1 MGYGIDFI
9 SIHLERGE
17 GLYPRILYSDVIFCL
32 QAGGPVTGRGG
43 GGVRSKGGSEV
54 RGAVRS
60 KGGRLIQAVVDS
72 IWFLICQY
80 RGGKR
85 VRCCHSLIVT
95 LTRQT
100 YFSVLCLFICVC
112 RF

>member
-43 GGVRSKGGSEV
+43 GGGGRRKGGGKE
-54 RGAVRS
+54 
-60 KGGRLIQAVVDS
+60 GG
-72 IWFLICQY
+72 
-80 RGGKR
+80 GGKTSSSGQYLVPHLSISR
-85 VRCCHSLIVT
+85 G
-95 LTRQT
+95 
-100 YFSVLCLFICVC
+100 
-112 RF
+112 

>member
-1 MGYGIDFI
+1 MEYGIDFI

-17 GLYPRILYSDVIFCL
+17 GLYPRVLYSDVIFCL
-32 QAGGPVTGRGG
+32 QAGGPVTGRVGG
-43 GGVRSKGGSEV
+43 GGGRSKGG
-54 RGAVRS
+54 G
-60 KGGRLIQAVVDS
+60 LIQAVVDS

-100 YFSVLCLFICVC
+100 YFSILCLFICVC

>member
-43 GGVRSKGGSEV
+43 GGGGQ
-54 RGAVRS
+54 
-60 KGGRLIQAVVDS
+60 K
-72 IWFLICQY
+72 
-80 RGGKR
+80 
-85 VRCCHSLIVT
+85 
-95 LTRQT
+95 
-100 YFSVLCLFICVC
+100 
-112 RF
+112 

>member
-43 GGVRSKGGSEV
+43 GGAEV
-54 RGAVRS
+54 RGGQKS
-60 KGGRLIQAVVDS
+60 GRGANTSSSGQYLVPHLS
-72 IWFLICQY
+72 IS
-80 RGGKR
+80 RG
-85 VRCCHSLIVT
+85 
-95 LTRQT
+95 
-100 YFSVLCLFICVC
+100 
-112 RF
+112 

>member
-43 GGVRSKGGSEV
+43 GSEV
-54 RGAVRS
+54 RG
-60 KGGRLIQAVVDS
+60 GRKSGREANTSSSGQYLVPHLS
-72 IWFLICQY
+72 IS
-80 RGGKR
+80 RG
-85 VRCCHSLIVT
+85 
-95 LTRQT
+95 
-100 YFSVLCLFICVC
+100 
-112 RF
+112 

>member
-1 MGYGIDFI
+1 MEYGIDFI

-43 GGVRSKGGSEV
+43 GSEVRGGRSKGG
-54 RGAVRS
+54 G
-60 KGGRLIQAVVDS
+60 LIQAVVDS

-80 RGGKR
+80 RGG
-85 VRCCHSLIVT
+85 
-95 LTRQT
+95 
-100 YFSVLCLFICVC
+100 
-112 RF
+112 